1 MAIHLWHFGQ
11 RETRNLGI
19 QEDGMSSMPESTTI
33 WGWSSHIISSPFVV
47 ILKFCRW
54 FWAVYHDKT
63 WQNQPENSLSCP
75 ASTQSEA
82 DYKERQQFALSMHL
96 TFHWGNSKLSELLHV
111 CHVWV
116 VRTPAMRRA
125 HVGGPQCKT
134 WDSTGGDREAR
145 TRNPFMSP
153 ECACRCHSRRI
164 CSRFPGFWVWH
175 TSPRWPRGISCRRCS
190 RDTKLWTAKAT
201 ERHDKA
207 TSAASK
213 SGWVLVQF
221 YWLLHEFPITWQ

>member
-1 MAIHLWHFGQ
+1 MLQ
-11 RETRNLGI
+11 VVLG
-19 QEDGMSSMPESTTI
+19 GLS
-33 WGWSSHIISSPFVV
+33 
-47 ILKFCRW
+47 
-54 FWAVYHDKT
+54 
-63 WQNQPENSLSCP
+63 WQNITKPTRKLFVMSCIY
-75 ASTQSEA
+75 SIWSKLQRTQ
-82 DYKERQQFALSMHL
+82 QQFALSMHL

-134 WDSTGGDREAR
+134 WDSTSGDEAR

-153 ECACRCHSRRI
+153 QCACRCHSRRI

-190 RDTKLWTAKAT
+190 MDTKLWTAKAT